1 MASLSMSAE
10 QNEDGRRSGDS
21 GQLVRG
27 KGIKELESR
36 CLELRGRVPQAASAE
51 VEEGSGRKK
60 EENSETKENHTPAAH
75 EWTLKIVPAH

>member
-1 MASLSMSAE
+1 MSAE

-36 CLELRGRVPQAASAE
+36 PHAPSAHHHGRVPQAASAE
-51 VEEGSGRKK
+51 VEEGSGRKN